1 MRSHLT
7 LAAAVATFLVV
18 SAVAAQS
25 QGGGSV
31 PTEIGNRV
39 NGLDYRPT
47 PSGVVPREKV
57 AGIRRPATDERATDE
72 TLERIDKELLR
83 EEGVSTNFR
92 PEERATDETLERID
106 NDLLREEAAEER
118 ATDQTLE
125 RTDNDLLGEEGV
137 STHSVPKMWSGS

>member
-1 MRSHLT
+1 MPSARTDGAGCSFLLDCLSFWSQPPPQRYPQNPRREITMRSHVT

-72 TLERIDKELLR
+72 TLERIDKELL
-83 EEGVSTNFR
+83 
-92 PEERATDETLERID
+92 
-106 NDLLREEAAEER
+106 
-118 ATDQTLE
+118 
-125 RTDNDLLGEEGV
+125 GEEGV